1 MVPREYQH
9 EMRAN
14 CVLPLQSDRAS
25 DDGGA
30 IDEGG
35 RAQLSAGALG
45 VGDDGLYPVFVIR
58 DVNAGG

>member
-1 MVPREYQH
+1 
-9 EMRAN
+9 
-14 CVLPLQSDRAS
+14 VLPLQSDRAS